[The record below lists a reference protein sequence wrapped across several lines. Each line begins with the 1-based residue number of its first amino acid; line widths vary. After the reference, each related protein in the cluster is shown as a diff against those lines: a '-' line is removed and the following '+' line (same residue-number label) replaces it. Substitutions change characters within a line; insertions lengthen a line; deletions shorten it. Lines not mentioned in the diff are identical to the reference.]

1 MVSPGVRLVMFAFL
15 ALASGLA
22 ALPASAFATSER
34 APAETVT
41 ALCAALDAGDV
52 DQASRL
58 FADDAVVI
66 QPRVGGLPQVAV
78 GSAQINWWLSNLVQQ
93 HVRWGEDS
101 IPDVVGNR
109 AYWTHDFGVDAF
121 RQLGTALVEVDSQ
134 IVLTDDGRI
143 ESLRTSLT
151 PTGARALQSA
161 TLQLSQ

>member
-41 ALCAALDAGDV
+41 ALCAALD
-52 DQASRL
+52 
-58 FADDAVVI
+58 ADDAVVI